1 MSSNEG
7 LDFPGQS
14 LALLLIQAAG
24 VVAEE
29 WHSPFKTTYLEIMH
43 KIPLSL
49 RWAVLIFASLAL
61 VVLLS
66 QNNQNARRLYADNPR
81 EQILTAAEYY
91 KSFPEDKKTASK
103 VELGLYIDNLY
114 NFDLKTM
121 SYKARGWLWYNWSTA
136 PMLDGKVDPGQM
148 GLFDFNFLDETS
160 VNQVISSNQ
169 PVESISDS
177 GDKSFWNETSFDAKL
192 AAKSINLRKFPF
204 DEQKLEI
211 LITNPVHFAG
221 ELAYL
226 VQQFRLPDSNF
237 NIPAY
242 RMDGISFADQ
252 VRVYTSNFVNKS
264 IVSLRDGSDV
274 AQSQA
279 AFIVSISRNPF
290 TSLLEYVFPVTLVTF
305 MAFTL
310 VRLGKDYW
318 HVKVQAPPAA
328 MLSLVFLQN
337 SFKQGLPQLAYLT
350 CMDLIF
356 LIAYLVCMLS
366 FLDGF
371 HLGLLSNADGYKG
384 IYGKL
389 AAGTFALS
397 PLVVKAWLVFYS

>member
-1 MSSNEG
+1 MSSDEG
-7 LDFPGQS
+7 LDLAGQS
-14 LALLLIQAAG
+14 LALPLIHAAG
-24 VVAEE
+24 AVAEQ
-29 WHSPFKTTYLEIMH
+29 WHPPIKTTYLEIMH

-49 RWAVLIFASLAL
+49 RLAVLIFASLAL

-66 QNNQNARRLYADNPR
+66 QNNKNARQLYADNPR
-81 EQILTAAEYY
+81 EQTLTAAEYY
-91 KSFPEDKKTASK
+91 NSFPEDKKTASK

-121 SYKARGWLWYNWSTA
+121 SYKARGWLWYNWSAA

-211 LITNPVHFAG
+211 LITNPVHFAD
-221 ELAYL
+221 ELTYL
-226 VQQFRLPDSNF
+226 VQQFRLPHSNF
-237 NIPAY
+237 HIPAY
-242 RMDGISFADQ
+242 RMDGISYADQ
-252 VRVYTSNFVNKS
+252 IRVYTSNFFDRS
-264 IVSLRDGSDV
+264 IVSLRNGSDV

-279 AFIVSISRNPF
+279 TFIVSISRNPL

-305 MAFTL
+305 MAFAL

-371 HLGLLSNADGYKG
+371 HLGLLTNADGYKG

>member
-1 MSSNEG
+1 
-7 LDFPGQS
+7 
-14 LALLLIQAAG
+14 
-24 VVAEE
+24 
-29 WHSPFKTTYLEIMH
+29 
-43 KIPLSL
+43 
-49 RWAVLIFASLAL
+49 
-61 VVLLS
+61 
-66 QNNQNARRLYADNPR
+66 
-81 EQILTAAEYY
+81 
-91 KSFPEDKKTASK
+91 
-103 VELGLYIDNLY
+103 
-114 NFDLKTM
+114 
-121 SYKARGWLWYNWSTA
+121 
-136 PMLDGKVDPGQM
+136 MLHGKVDPGQT

-160 VNQVISSNQ
+160 VNQVISSKQ

-177 GDKSFWNETSFDAKL
+177 GVKSFWNETSFDAKL
-192 AAKSINLRKFPF
+192 AAQSLNLRTFPF
-204 DEQKLEI
+204 DEQKLKI

-226 VQQFRLPDSNF
+226 VQQFRLPDSSF

-252 VRVYTSNFVNKS
+252 IRVYTSNFLDKS

-279 AFIVSISRNPF
+279 AFIVSISRNPL

-305 MAFTL
+305 MALAL

-366 FLDGF
+366 FIDGF
-371 HLGLLSNADGYKG
+371 HLGLLSHADRYRG

-389 AAGTFALS
+389 AVGVFALS
-397 PLVVKAWLVFYS
+397 PLFVNAWLVFYS

>member
-1 MSSNEG
+1 M
-7 LDFPGQS
+7 
-14 LALLLIQAAG
+14 
-24 VVAEE
+24 
-29 WHSPFKTTYLEIMH
+29 WHHPIKTPHLEIMH

-49 RWAVLIFASLAL
+49 RLVVLIFASLVL
-61 VVLLS
+61 IVLLS
-66 QNNQNARRLYADNPR
+66 HKNQNARQLYSDNPK

-91 KSFPEDKKTASK
+91 KYFPQDEKTASK

-121 SYKARGWLWYNWSTA
+121 SYKARGWLWYNWTAA

-160 VNQVISSNQ
+160 VNQVISSKQ

-177 GDKSFWNETSFDAKL
+177 GVKSFWNETSFDAKL
-192 AAKSINLRKFPF
+192 AAQSLNLRNFPF
-204 DEQKLEI
+204 DEQKLKI

-226 VQQFRLPDSNF
+226 VQQFRLPDSSF

-252 VRVYTSNFVNKS
+252 IRVYTSNFLDKS
-264 IVSLRDGSDV
+264 IVSMRDGSDV

-279 AFIVSISRNPF
+279 AFIVSISRNPL

-305 MAFTL
+305 MALAL

-337 SFKQGLPQLAYLT
+337 SFKQSLPQLAYLT

-366 FLDGF
+366 FIDGF
-371 HLGLLSNADGYKG
+371 HLGLLSDADRYRGN
-384 IYGKL
+384 YGKL
-389 AAGTFALS
+389 AIGVFALS
-397 PLVVKAWLVFYS
+397 PLFVKAWLVFYA